1 MTSGNLPVA
10 AMTSGAS
17 KPKFRLSSMKHR
29 FPKLTKCVSA
39 AIMMGLYILWAVL
52 FYGWA
57 EKWSAVDSIYFAA
70 VTMSTVGY
78 GDLSPSDNA
87 TSEMVTVLFIFFGI
101 VGVFGEV
108 SSCITMLVHPFFKCC
123 RDYGDKLFPQKT
135 IDLDGDGGSDFK
147 VPRGP
152 LVYYTK
158 NLLSPFVVILLG
170 QNLWAIGYWQLEGWS
185 YRRAWYHCMTTMTTV
200 GYGDCTIATDS
211 GKLFAT
217 FHLIFS
223 VSLLGSL
230 ISEIFELMASRE
242 KQLQRAD
249 LLKKRLDPELIRSL
263 DKDGGGLDKAEFV
276 LGMLY
281 KLDLVKEEDAT
292 PYLKQFHQLD
302 VDGSGVLTSE
312 DLEIASKQLAEK
324 HISRGKKSSSTSPQP
339 SPQSTPAR
347 RAQAAKVQLQVGV
360 RRGETGFG
368 FKISSRNVI
377 ESIQAGGSAQ
387 KDNELKVGDTV
398 IAVDGHELL
407 YSNGALMLLKEL
419 FQTLQ
424 KQPVHS
430 FTVERSGPGS
440 AFSNVGG
447 AVRSAQKPPP
457 SPMFLSPAL
466 PQPEPLP
473 SPSNVSDETRLRTS
487 IAYAWGALD
496 LPQEKMQQF
505 MEMTMSSSNG
515 SLTIP
520 LEIPR
525 MDAALQIDAAPGAS
539 TPATQQFV

>member
-1 MTSGNLPVA
+1 
-10 AMTSGAS
+10 MTSGAS
-17 KPKFRLSSMKHR
+17 NPKFTLGSMKKK
-29 FPKLTKCVSA
+29 FPKLSKCLSA

-87 TSEMVTVLFIFFGI
+87 TSEMVTVVFIFFGI
-101 VGVFGEV
+101 VAVFGEV
-108 SSCITMLVHPFFKCC
+108 SSCITMLLHPFFRCC
-123 RDYGDKLFPQKT
+123 RDFGDRLFPQKT

-152 LVYYTK
+152 LIYYTK
-158 NLLSPFVVILLG
+158 NLLAPFVVIFLG

-200 GYGDCTIATDS
+200 GYGDCSIKTNG
-211 GKLFAT
+211 GKLYAT

-230 ISEIFELMASRE
+230 ISEIFQLMAKRE
-242 KQLQRAD
+242 NQLKRVE

-263 DKDGGGLDKAEFV
+263 DTDGGGLDKAEFV

-281 KLDLVKEEDAT
+281 KLDLVNEEDAA
-292 PYLKQFHQLD
+292 PYIKQFHQLD

-312 DLEIASKQLAEK
+312 DLEFASKELAT
-324 HISRGKKSSSTSPQP
+324 KSISTSKTPPP
-339 SPQSTPAR
+339 SPQATPTRLRKAEKI
-347 RAQAAKVQLQVGV
+347 RAQV
-360 RRGETGFG
+360 RVTRGETGFG
-368 FKISSRNVI
+368 FNISSRNVI
-377 ESIQAGGSAQ
+377 EKLKAGVSAQ
-387 KDNELKVGDTV
+387 QDHELKVGDTV
-398 IAVDGHELL
+398 IAVDGHELV
-407 YSNGALMLLKEL
+407 YDDGSLMLLKEL

-430 FTVERSGPGS
+430 FTVERSGQ
-440 AFSNVGG
+440 GG
-447 AVRSAQKPPP
+447 NFAMSVHKPSQ
-457 SPMFLSPAL
+457 SPMFMSPVL
-466 PQPEPLP
+466 PTPQPLP
-473 SPSNVSDETRLRTS
+473 SPSNAIDEARLRTS

-496 LPQEKMQQF
+496 LPRGHMQQF
-505 MEMTMSSSNG
+505 MEMVMASPASA
-515 SLTIP
+515 P
-520 LEIPR
+520 LENPR
-525 MDAALQIDAAPGAS
+525 MLAALQLDAAPG
-539 TPATQQFV
+539 TPSTQQFV